1 MSHRRY
7 LSVAALSC
15 LFFVAACGSDDE
27 TATTDA
33 PSTEAVADTTAPTVD
48 TAAPVTAAETV
59 PADTAPADTTPTTEA
74 QLGSIIDVATA
85 AGEFTTLLAAVEA
98 AGLTDTLATSK
109 VTVLAPTDAAFEAL
123 GQATIDAV
131 LADPV
136 ALEALLL
143 NHVLP
148 APQKASQLSI
158 FSNAVTLGGGSL
170 PVAVVGS
177 DLTIGGAKVITPDVM
192 ADNGVIHVIDAVI
205 VPAAG

>member
-1 MSHRRY
+1 MSHRRL

-15 LFFVAACGSDDE
+15 LFAVTACGGDDD
-27 TATTDA
+27 TATT
-33 PSTEAVADTTAPTVD
+33 EATTTVAAADTTAATTADTVAPT
-48 TAAPVTAAETV
+48 TA
-59 PADTAPADTTPTTEA
+59 PADTAPADTTPITEA
-74 QLGSIIDVATA
+74 ALGSIVDVATA

-98 AGLTDTLATSK
+98 AGLTETLATSK

-123 GQATIDAV
+123 GQAAIDAV
-131 LADPV
+131 LADPEV
-136 ALEALLL
+136 LKALLL

-148 APQKASQLSI
+148 APQMASQLSI

-170 PVAVVGS
+170 PVVVVGT

-205 VPAAG
+205 VPVAAG

>member
-1 MSHRRY
+1 MSHRRL

-15 LFFVAACGSDDE
+15 LFAVTACGGDDDTVTTEATTTVAA
-27 TATTDA
+27 
-33 PSTEAVADTTAPTVD
+33 ADTTAATTADTVAPT
-48 TAAPVTAAETV
+48 TA

-74 QLGSIIDVATA
+74 ALGSIIDVATA

-98 AGLTDTLATSK
+98 AGLTETLATSR

-131 LADPV
+131 LADPEV
-136 ALEALLL
+136 LKALLL

-148 APQKASQLSI
+148 APQMSSQLSI

-170 PVAVVGS
+170 PIVVVGT

-192 ADNGVIHVIDAVI
+192 ADNGVIHVIDIVI
-205 VPAAG
+205 VPVAAG